1 MHTALEVAERLRIG
15 VEKSPLLTT
24 PLVTVT
30 VSIGAAAL
38 IPDRTA
44 EDLLNAADAAVYAAK
59 RGGRNQ
65 VRSSA
70 NLMVQA

>member
-1 MHTALEVAERLRIG
+1 LVA
-15 VEKSPLLTT
+15 
-24 PLVTVT
+24 VT

-38 IPDRTA
+38 IPDQTA

-65 VRSSA
+65 VRSIA
-70 NLMVQA
+70 ALLT